1 MQQMDRYIM
10 MLDDLTFVSR
20 RGGIIL
26 QMLDFLFVVLLW
38 FHIVM
43 SVIIFVSGRIA
54 DQSKYIIYDILYDY
68 C

>member
-1 MQQMDRYIM
+1 MDRYIM